1 MYNLHDACKG
11 TYKSSSLDWTRLEW
25 TAIHKIMMLLDA
37 VSQCARAGNLPKIFS
52 LSEVHFS
59 NRRLLSSNRMPSSIA
74 EQLVESMWPSQ
85 ILQALMHCTHLEFP
99 KLWDVVA
106 EA

>member
-1 MYNLHDACKG
+1 MDSYTQNRDVAGCCIPVC
-11 TYKSSSLDWTRLEW
+11 TCRKS
-25 TAIHKIMMLLDA
+25 A
-37 VSQCARAGNLPKIFS
+37 KIFFTFRS
-52 LSEVHFS
+52 PFQQ

-106 EA
+106 EAYLGDFRATVRATTEARA